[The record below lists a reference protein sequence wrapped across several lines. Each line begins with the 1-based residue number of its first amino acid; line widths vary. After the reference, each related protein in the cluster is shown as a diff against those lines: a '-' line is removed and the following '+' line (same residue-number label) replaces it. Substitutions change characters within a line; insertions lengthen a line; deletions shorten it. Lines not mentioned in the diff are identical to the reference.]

1 MFEWCIKH
9 PTQVAVIALL
19 VFVLGIVAAMR
30 IPVQMIPDLDVRTIS
45 VVTRWPGA
53 TPQDVEKEI
62 LIQQEDY
69 LQNVAGLQRMISSS
83 STGTASNIAMRS
95 ASQKSAAK
103 HLQKSHSSPGAERH
117 RYPHPA
123 PKSTS
128 PPTA

>member
-19 VFVLGIVAAMR
+19 VCVLGTVAALR

-62 LIQQEDY
+62 LIEQEDY
-69 LQNVAGLQRMISSS
+69 LQNVPGLQRMISSASMS
-83 STGTASNIAMRS
+83 SAGIELELSLI
-95 ASQKSAAK
+95 
-103 HLQKSHSSPGAERH
+103 HI
-117 RYPHPA
+117 
-123 PKSTS
+123 
-128 PPTA
+128 